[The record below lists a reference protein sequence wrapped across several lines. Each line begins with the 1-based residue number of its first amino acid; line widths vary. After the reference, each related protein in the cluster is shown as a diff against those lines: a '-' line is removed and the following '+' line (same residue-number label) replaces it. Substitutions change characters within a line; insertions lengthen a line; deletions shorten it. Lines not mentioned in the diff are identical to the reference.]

1 MVVDLE
7 LPVDIPDFE
16 VYEIDKILAVVQ
28 GQGQKLFDIM
38 LLVWFPANQ
47 VQYWGL

>member
-16 VYEIDKILAVVQ
+16 AYEIDKILAVVQ
-28 GQGQKLFDIM
+28 GLGHKY
-38 LLVWFPANQ
+38 LVIPN
-47 VQYWGL
+47 YRGCL